1 MVEPRPLDL
10 LFVESAW
17 HGNGDAWQYH
27 LAGPSAPRPALVE
40 LLAWCR
46 EQGVPTVFWN
56 KEDPAHYD
64 DFLATARLFDHVLTT
79 DEGRL
84 PAYRRDLGHER
95 VGLLPFAAQPA
106 VHNPV
111 RLPPDQHQSRDLLFG
126 GMYFAHKFPERRAQ
140 MDLLLGAAERVSAR
154 MDTGLEIFSRYLGG
168 DERYQFPAP
177 LDARVVGSLDYAR
190 MLTATRAY
198 KVVLNVNSVV
208 DSPSMCARR
217 VLEASACGTPVVST
231 PSAAIDRVFAGDEVL
246 RVGTPEE
253 ASGRCAPSSAARRCA
268 TGRSTW
274 PSGASGRPTPTVT
287 ASTTCSPR
295 PGWPPGAAPAPG
307 QRPRVDQPPAAARPR
322 PAHPRR
328 AGRRRPPGRAPR
340 ARLGTCPPTWPSGPP
355 RTASRTRHPHR
366 ASELTLGECL
376 NRLVTAADGD
386 VVAKV
391 DDDDLYGPHYLSDH
405 CTRSTTPGRR
415 SSASS
420 PPHVPRGPGRDDLRF
435 PDREHRYTD
444 LVMGPTIVTGARR
457 RPRPPVRRA
466 VGRGEDTGF
475 LRDVVAAGGRVYS
488 ADRFSFSRCGI
499 LRGTHMG
506 GRFDRAARRGPC
518 RGIRAHAEPCR
529 LLIGEPSVSP
539 LRRSPSSVSDTSVC
553 RPPRSSPPTASGSSG
568 STSATGTSTR
578 STGARV
584 PFVEPDLATTSRA
597 PSARA
602 RCVAQKDTPAASI
615 YVVAVP
621 TPFKDDH
628 AADLSYIDAATDA
641 IIPQLRGGELLI
653 LESTSPP
660 GTTEHMAE
668 RVLAARP
675 DLSLDGSDDRP
686 VVQFAPLPGAG
697 PPGA

>member
-1 MVEPRPLDL
+1 MRRAGRSQDLRRLLWHVRRGGLGQARRHLTRRRLDAARLEGSVHVGPDGLEVPPWPLPERAPRRPDLRVGVVLDDFSALAYRYEWDQVALTPQGWRAQVVEPRPLDL

-40 LLAWCR
+40 LVAWCR
-46 EQGVPTVFWN
+46 DHGVPTVFWN

-154 MDTGLEIFSRYLGG
+154 MGTGLEIFSRYLGG

-246 RVGTPEE
+246 RVATPEE
-253 ASGRCAPSSAARRCA
+253 AEWTLRALVGSPEMRDRTVHLAQRRIWAAHTYGHRVDDVLAATGMATRRRARPTVSALVSTNRPQQLDHVLSTLGAQVDVDLQVVLLAHGWDLPADVAERAAAHGVTDLVTLTAPS
-268 TGRSTW
+268 G
-274 PSGASGRPTPTVT
+274 
-287 ASTTCSPR
+287 
-295 PGWPPGAAPAPG
+295 
-307 QRPRVDQPPAAARPR
+307 
-322 PAHPRR
+322 
-328 AGRRRPPGRAPR
+328 
-340 ARLGTCPPTWPSGPP
+340 
-355 RTASRTRHPHR
+355 
-366 ASELTLGECL
+366 LTLGECL

-391 DDDDLYGPHYLSDH
+391 DDDDLYGPHYLSDQLYALDFSGAEVVGKQAH
-405 CTRSTTPGRR
+405 HMYLEGQDVTI
-415 SSASS
+415 
-420 PPHVPRGPGRDDLRF
+420 LRF

-444 LVMGPTIVTGARR
+444 LVMGPTIVTGCDVARAH
-457 RPRPPVRRA
+457 PFAA

-475 LRDVVAAGGRVYS
+475 LRDVVAGGGRVYS
-488 ADRFSFSRCGI
+488 ADRFSFLQMR
-499 LRGTHMG
+499 H
-506 GRFDRAARRGPC
+506 
-518 RGIRAHAEPCR
+518 
-529 LLIGEPSVSP
+529 
-539 LRRSPSSVSDTSVC
+539 TSGLH
-553 RPPRSSPPTASGSSG
+553 TWEAG
-568 STSATGTSTR
+568 STELLA
-578 STGARV
+578 GARV
-584 PFVEPDLATTSRA
+584 VGYGLMRSH
-597 PSARA
+597 
-602 RCVAQKDTPAASI
+602 
-615 YVVAVP
+615 VV
-621 TPFKDDH
+621 F
-628 AADLSYIDAATDA
+628 
-641 IIPQLRGGELLI
+641 
-653 LESTSPP
+653 
-660 GTTEHMAE
+660 
-668 RVLAARP
+668 
-675 DLSLDGSDDRP
+675 
-686 VVQFAPLPGAG
+686 
-697 PPGA
+697 